1 MSFIARKQLERWL
14 SKSCGKRPLAVIL
27 GGSVNGLSFAR
38 SLGRRRIPILLLDS
52 ERFLGIYTR
61 YGKVVLLPP
70 AEERPQDWID
80 LLESVGSRLDA
91 PGILFPTS
99 DEHCLLVAQQR
110 DRLGR
115 YFRFLLPDAETV
127 ERIINKRS
135 QYRIA
140 QAAEIP
146 IPRVCFPESIEEARY
161 LSVQVAYPC
170 LLKPY
175 KSHVGRR
182 KLGKKLVVVHSQTEL
197 ISAYERITGC
207 GVPHMVQDVIPGDSS
222 AIFSYLGFWDAKGS
236 ELAWLT
242 KRTLRQNP
250 PLYGDGSL
258 HITVEAPKVA
268 ELSRHLLRAFN
279 YCGFV
284 GVEFKFDTRD
294 HTYRLMEINP
304 RTEASNQLAISANV
318 DFPWIGYQYLT
329 GCVLGTQARKPFRLG
344 VKLLNEEWDVQAY
357 LALRKSGTLN
367 LWRWLRSLRGS
378 KAAIGAWDDPL
389 PLVMGLLRFLQLC
402 WCGFWSS
409 ARKLAKHDRRMEKDS
424 VNSGSGSS

>member
-1 MSFIARKQLERWL
+1 
-14 SKSCGKRPLAVIL
+14 
-27 GGSVNGLSFAR
+27 
-38 SLGRRRIPILLLDS
+38 
-52 ERFLGIYTR
+52 
-61 YGKVVLLPP
+61 LLPP
-70 AEERPQDWID
+70 ADERPQDWID

-99 DEHCLLVAQQR
+99 DVHCLLVAQQR

-146 IPRVCFPESIEEARY
+146 IPRVCFPESIEEVRY
-161 LSVQVAYPC
+161 LSAQVAYPC

-175 KSHVGRR
+175 KSHVGQK
-182 KLGKKLVVVHSQTEL
+182 KLRKKLVVVHSQSEL
-197 ISAYERITGC
+197 ISAYERITSS
-207 GVPHMVQDVIPGDSS
+207 GVPLMVQEVIPGDDR
-222 AIFSYLGFWDAKGS
+222 ALFSYLGFWDAKGS

-242 KRTLRQNP
+242 WQKLRQYP
-250 PLYGDGSL
+250 PLYGNGSL
-258 HITVEAPKVA
+258 YITVEAPKVA

-284 GVEFKFDTRD
+284 DVEFKFDTRD

-304 RTEASNQLAISANV
+304 RTPASNQLAISAGV
-318 DFPWIGYQYLT
+318 DFPWIGYRYLT
-329 GCVLGTQARKPFRLG
+329 GSAPETGQSKPFLIG
-344 VKLLNEEWDVQAY
+344 VKCVNEEWDVQAY
-357 LALRKSGTLN
+357 MALRKSGSLN

-378 KAAIGAWDDPL
+378 KPIIGAWDDPF
-389 PLVMGLLRFLQLC
+389 PLVMGLWRFLRLC
-402 WCGFWSS
+402 CGYLWS
-409 ARKLAKHDRRMEKDS
+409 AGRR
-424 VNSGSGSS
+424 